1 MSEQEFAGKAKG
13 GHARALALSPEKRKE
28 IAQKAAAARHD
39 RTSGVQTATHEG
51 PLWIGDLEIPAA
63 VLPDK
68 TRLLLSK
75 AFLTALG
82 RPWKG
87 TYKRTERPN
96 FIEAANLSE
105 FINKDLEDV
114 LTPIEYRNKRGQ
126 KVIGYNAKLLPE
138 VIDVY
143 LKARAKG
150 VLKGRQREIADQAEL
165 IGRGLMRMGII
176 GLVDEATGYQEV
188 RDKDALQAILDQ
200 FLRKSLAA
208 WAKKFPD
215 EFYWHIFR
223 LRGWEWKGR
232 KVNPPQIVAYYTN
245 DFVYHRLAP
254 NLVEELDKRNPIVN
268 GRRKAKN
275 TQWLTEDVGDPALAA
290 HLQAVIGFMRVSK
303 TWDQLRSM
311 LDEAFP
317 KQSATVQL
325 PLFSEP
331 LPLLEKAIAPIETLP
346 LFGQSHDASPES

>member
-1 MSEQEFAGKAKG
+1 MPGSDLTGKAKG
-13 GHARALALSPEKRKE
+13 GHARALALSPEQRSE
-28 IAQKAAAARHD
+28 ISRKAANARHD
-39 RTSGVQTATHEG
+39 KNSGIQNATHEG

-63 VLPDK
+63 VLNDK
-68 TRLLLSK
+68 TRVLSSK

-87 TYKRTERPN
+87 TYRRTERPN

-105 FINKDLEDV
+105 FITKDLEDV

-126 KVIGYNAKLLPE
+126 KVLGYNAKLLPE

-150 VLKGRQREIADQAEL
+150 ILKGRQREIADQAEI

-223 LRGWEWKGR
+223 LRGWQWKGR
-232 KVNPPQIVAYYTN
+232 KVNPPQVVAYYTN

-254 NLVEELDKRNPIVN
+254 NLVEELDKRNPVVN

-303 TWDQLRSM
+303 TWEQLKSM

-317 KQSATVQL
+317 RQTATLQL
-325 PLFSEP
+325 PLFSEQ
-331 LPLLEKAIAPIETLP
+331 LPHLEKTTASVETLP
-346 LFGQSHDASPES
+346 LFAHFPGSDGD